1 MSPVKKPWWRPS
13 PAMVVALFAVF
24 LALGGTATALSG
36 KFSVKRDDIAPKA
49 VNSSKLAD
57 KAVAT
62 HKIKPGAIYSKQI
75 KDGVIGSYKLA
86 LNGNS
91 TVSAEGTTTSKVP
104 VDMGGPNTTVKV
116 PEGAMVA
123 IQATATM
130 RATGNA
136 TARVDLYEPTLL
148 PTPVQILSTGSNQ
161 FQTRFSAP
169 GSGEASGVTSK
180 VRSGWIVFPS
190 SAGTKLF
197 SMRYSTSAGTAIFKD
212 RSLNVT
218 VFR

>member
-13 PAMVVALFAVF
+13 PSMVVALFAVF

-57 KAVAT
+57 QAVAT
-62 HKIKPGAIYSKQI
+62 HKIKPAAIYSKQI
-75 KDGVIGSYKLA
+75 KDGVIGSYKLN

-91 TVSAEGTTTSKVP
+91 TVTAENTTTSKVP
-104 VDMGGPNTTVKV
+104 VDLGGPNTTVKV
-116 PEGAMVA
+116 PDGALVA

-136 TARVDLYEPTLL
+136 TARVDLYEPSLL
-148 PTPVQILSTGSNQ
+148 PSPVQILSSASNE

-169 GSGEASGVTSK
+169 GSGEASGVTGK

-190 SAGTKLF
+190 TPGTKYF
-197 SMRYSTSAGTAIFKD
+197 SMRYSTSAGTAVFKD

>member
-1 MSPVKKPWWRPS
+1 MSSGNKPWWRPS
-13 PAMVVALFAVF
+13 PAMVVAVFAVF

-36 KFSVKRDDIAPKA
+36 KFSVKRDDIARKA
-49 VNSSKLAD
+49 VSTKQLAD

-75 KDGVIGSYKLA
+75 KDGVIGSYKLK

-91 TVSAEGTTTSKVP
+91 TVVAEGTTTSSVP
-104 VDMGGPNTTVKV
+104 VDLGGPNTTVKV
-116 PEGAMVA
+116 PEGALVA

-130 RATGNA
+130 RATGNN
-136 TARVDLYEPTLL
+136 TARVDLFEPSLL
-148 PTPVQILSTGSNQ
+148 PTPVQIMSTGSNT
-161 FQTRFSAP
+161 FQTNYTAP

-190 SAGTKLF
+190 SAGTKSF
-197 SMRYSTSAGTAIFKD
+197 SMRYSTSGGTAIFKD

-218 VFR
+218 VIR